1 MSRRNNQIRKSE
13 LARALAKGS
22 TVTDWAQI
30 NQVPDRTAYRWAGC
44 RAVRDEVEA
53 IRRDALDL
61 AIGRLSEKATSA
73 AEQIA
78 RLAEAAVSEAVR
90 LQASRAVL
98 AELMT
103 VSSYAALEHRL
114 AEIERRL
121 KASRVECGGW
131 RVEGTDRSEPAS
143 LHATPGTRE
152 PATHHAPPATRQ
164 EDPCPSS

>member
-1 MSRRNNQIRKSE
+1 MSRRNNLIRKSE

-103 VSSYAALEHRL
+103 VSSYAGLEHRL

-121 KASRVECGGW
+121 KGSQVSQVECGGW
-131 RVEGTDRSEPAS
+131 RVEGTDRSDPAT
-143 LHATPGTRE
+143 LHASPATRE
-152 PATHHAPPATRQ
+152 PATSQ